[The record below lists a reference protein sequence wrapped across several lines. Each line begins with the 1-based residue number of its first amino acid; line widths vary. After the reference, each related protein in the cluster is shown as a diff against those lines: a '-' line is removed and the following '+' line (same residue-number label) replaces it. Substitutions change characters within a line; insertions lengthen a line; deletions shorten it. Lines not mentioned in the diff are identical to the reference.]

1 MSNVVAI
8 VGRPNVGKSTL
19 FNRLVEERQAIT
31 DDQSGV
37 TRDRHYGLAEWCN
50 VFFSVIDTG
59 GYVTESDDVFES
71 AIRRQVEI
79 AVEEADVVIFVV
91 DCMAGLHELDKSFA
105 QVLRRYKKSTFL
117 VANKAD
123 TPLKTHE
130 AAEFY
135 ALGFDEIYPV
145 SAQNGSGTGELLDG
159 VIKLFQTE
167 GEANPFEGLPR
178 LAILGRPNV
187 GKSSFLNAL
196 LGKERTIVS
205 DIAGTT
211 RDSVHTRYTL
221 YGKDFVLTDTAGI
234 RRKSR
239 VKESIEFY
247 SVMRTLKALEDTDV
261 CILMID
267 ATQNEGLESQDMAIV
282 RLAQDRYKGLMI
294 MVNKWD
300 LVEKD
305 TNTAV
310 TYEKKLR
317 AQLAPA
323 DHIPIIFTSVLT
335 KKRIF
340 QCIEKAVQVYENRRT
355 QIATSV
361 LNDKLLPE
369 IERYPPPSIKGKY
382 IKIKYITQLPSQV
395 PTFAFFCNLPQYI
408 KQPYMRYLEN
418 KIRDHFGLEGSP
430 IRLFFRQK

>member
-1 MSNVVAI
+1 MANVVAI

-19 FNRLVEERQAIT
+19 FNRLVEARQAIT

-37 TRDRHYGLAEWCN
+37 TRDRHYGVGEWCD

-59 GYVTESDDVFES
+59 GYVTESEDVFEA

-79 AVEEADVVIFVV
+79 AVEEADAVLFVV
-91 DCMAGLHELDKSFA
+91 DCAAGLSELDKSFA
-105 QVLRRYKKSTFL
+105 HVLRRYKKSTFL

-123 TPLKTHE
+123 TPIKTHE

-135 ALGFDEIYPV
+135 ALGFDTIYPI
-145 SAQNGSGTGELLDG
+145 SAQNGSGTGELLDD
-159 VIKLFQTE
+159 VIKLFPQK
-167 GEANPFEGLPR
+167 GEEDPYAGLPR

-196 LGKERTIVS
+196 LGKERSIVS
-205 DIAGTT
+205 EIAGTT
-211 RDSVHTRYTL
+211 RDSIDTHYKL

-234 RRKSR
+234 RRKAR
-239 VKESIEFY
+239 VKENIEFY

-267 ATQNEGLESQDMAIV
+267 AVKGLEAQDMAII

-305 TNTAV
+305 SHTASA
-310 TYEKKLR
+310 YEKTLR
-317 AQLAPA
+317 EQLAPA
-323 DHIPIIFTSVLT
+323 DHIPIMFTSVLT

-340 QCIEKAVQVYENRRT
+340 QCIEKAVEVYENRRT
-355 QIATSV
+355 QIPTSK
-361 LNDKLLPE
+361 LNDVLLPE
-369 IERYPPPSIKGKY
+369 IERYPPPSLKGKY
-382 IKIKYITQLPSQV
+382 IRIKYITQLPSQV

-408 KQPYMRYLEN
+408 KQPYVRYLEN
-418 KIRDHFGLEGSP
+418 KIRDHFGLAGSP